1 MRRESDPSAMLGLV
15 LLIVAGAVGVFVGTL
30 VWLLVT

>member
-1 MRRESDPSAMLGLV
+1 MRRESDPSTMLGLV
-15 LLIVAGAVGVFVGTL
+15 VLILMGSLAILVGVL